1 MLNTATTAQPQP
13 AAALQT
19 RNLHATLGQGYNQ
32 RHVLQGVNLTLARSR
47 WTSIV
52 GPNGAGKSTLL
63 RALAGVLP
71 HQGEVLLHGQP
82 MARMAPRERARAL
95 AWLAQSGAA
104 EASADDLTVYDV
116 ALLGR
121 LPHQAWLAPP
131 SPADH
136 AAVERALRQ
145 TQAWDWQCRPL
156 GALSGGERQRVLL
169 ARLLAVEADVL
180 LMDEPLANLDP
191 PHQADW
197 IALVRSLV
205 AQGKTVVSVLHEI
218 TLALMADEVVVMQ
231 QGRTAHTGPTH
242 NPAAH
247 RALEAVFEHRIAIH
261 PLGQRWVALPQ

>member
-1 MLNTATTAQPQP
+1 MLNTDTRLASP
-13 AAALQT
+13 ALQT
-19 RNLHATLGQGYNQ
+19 LDLHATLGLGHNQ
-32 RHVLQGVNLTLARSR
+32 RHVLQGVNLSLARNR

-82 MARMAPRERARAL
+82 LARMAPRERARAL
-95 AWLAQSGAA
+95 AWLAQSGAG

-169 ARLLAVEADVL
+169 AR
-180 LMDEPLANLDP
+180 
-191 PHQADW
+191 
-197 IALVRSLV
+197 
-205 AQGKTVVSVLHEI
+205 
-218 TLALMADEVVVMQ
+218 
-231 QGRTAHTGPTH
+231 
-242 NPAAH
+242 
-247 RALEAVFEHRIAIH
+247 
-261 PLGQRWVALPQ
+261 